1 MIMAENKLTLLHDW
15 FEEVWNQGDTEAI
28 DKYMAPDAI
37 GHGLTDAEGNDMRGP
52 AAFKPFVAK
61 FKEAF
66 PDLQIEVCETVSEG
80 DLIVARCVVRG
91 THAGEGLCM
100 APTQRPIEIG
110 GMSMVR
116 VRDGQIVEGWNN
128 FDFQAL
134 FAQLQDA

>member
-1 MIMAENKLTLLHDW
+1 MIMAENKRTLLHDW

-37 GHGLTDAEGNDMRGP
+37 GHGLPDAEGNDMRGP

-91 THAGEGLCM
+91 THAGEGLGM